1 MMDIKIRQAQPA
13 DAEDAAP
20 LIIDAIGDIA
30 KRITGETEWD
40 LVKQGLYEFYLS
52 ARTTDTPISIHTLQ
66 NLLAKWWASWCYIQ
80 VRMPLGSI
88 KT

>member
-13 DAEDAAP
+13 DAEEAAP

-40 LVKQGLYEFYLS
+40 LVR
-52 ARTTDTPISIHTLQ
+52 ARSI
-66 NLLAKWWASWCYIQ
+66 
-80 VRMPLGSI
+80 
-88 KT
+88 